1 MPSLHIWWKIHR
13 FVWECFNGL
22 IPKGL
27 QIDHKDNC
35 KTNNKIKTLQL
46 LTPKQNQNKSNKKS
60 ITSKNI
66 GTKEK
71 QIFDSLTKAPIE
83 LKISISI
90 ISKICN
96 KTGYFKNAKSKND
109 GELYRLKFKTSQ
121 ENAND
126 LVKILNERKWLN
138 EWFWKRVFITTD
150 DQRSC
155 SSS

>member
-27 QIDHKDNC
+27 QIDHKDNR

-46 LTPKQNQNKSNKKS
+46 LTPKENQNKSNNKS
-60 ITSKNI
+60 IISKNI

-71 QIFDSLTKAPIE
+71 QIFDSLTKASIE

-96 KTGYFKNAKSKND
+96 KRGYFKNAKSKND
-109 GELYRLKFKTSQ
+109 GELYTFKFKTSQ
-121 ENAND
+121 ENTND

-150 DQRSC
+150 D
-155 SSS
+155 

>member
-27 QIDHKDNC
+27 QIDHKDNR

-46 LTPKQNQNKSNKKS
+46 LTPKENQNKSNNKS
-60 ITSKNI
+60 IISKNI

-150 DQRSC
+150 D
-155 SSS
+155 

>member
-27 QIDHKDNC
+27 QIDHKDNR

-46 LTPKQNQNKSNKKS
+46 LTPKENQNKSNNKS
-60 ITSKNI
+60 IISKNI

-71 QIFDSLTKAPIE
+71 QIFDSLTKASIE

-96 KTGYFKNAKSKND
+96 KRGYFKNAKSKND
-109 GELYRLKFKTSQ
+109 GELYTFKFKTSQ
-121 ENAND
+121 ENTND

-138 EWFWKRVFITTD
+138 EWFWKRVLITTD
-150 DQRSC
+150 D
-155 SSS
+155 

>member
-22 IPKGL
+22 ITKGL

-35 KTNNKIKTLQL
+35 KTNNKIKTLQR
-46 LTPKQNQNKSNKKS
+46 LTPKENQNKSNNKS
-60 ITSKNI
+60 IISKNI

-71 QIFDSLTKAPIE
+71 QIFDSLTKASIE

-96 KTGYFKNAKSKND
+96 KRGYFKNAKSKND
-109 GELYRLKFKTSQ
+109 GELYTFKFKTSQ
-121 ENAND
+121 ENTND

-138 EWFWKRVFITTD
+138 EWFWKRVLITTD
-150 DQRSC
+150 D
-155 SSS
+155 

>member
-1 MPSLHIWWKIHR
+1 MPSLHLWWKIHR

-27 QIDHKDNC
+27 QIDHKDNR

-46 LTPKQNQNKSNKKS
+46 LTPKENQNKSNNKS
-60 ITSKNI
+60 IISKNI

-71 QIFDSLTKAPIE
+71 QIFDSLTKAAIE

-96 KTGYFKNAKSKND
+96 KRGYFKNAKSKND
-109 GELYRLKFKTSQ
+109 GELYTFKFKTSQ
-121 ENAND
+121 ENTND

-150 DQRSC
+150 D
-155 SSS
+155 

>member
-27 QIDHKDNC
+27 QIDHKDNH

-46 LTPKQNQNKSNKKS
+46 LTPKENQNKSNNKS
-60 ITSKNI
+60 IISKNI

-71 QIFDSLTKAPIE
+71 QIFDSLTKASIE

-96 KTGYFKNAKSKND
+96 KRGYFKNAKSKND
-109 GELYRLKFKTSQ
+109 GELYTFKFKTSQ
-121 ENAND
+121 ENTND

-150 DQRSC
+150 D
-155 SSS
+155 

>member
-13 FVWECFNGL
+13 IVWECFNGL
-22 IPKGL
+22 ITKGL

-35 KTNNKIKTLQL
+35 NTNNKIKTLQL
-46 LTPKQNQNKSNKKS
+46 LTPKENQNKSNNKS
-60 ITSKNI
+60 IISKNI

-71 QIFDSLTKAPIE
+71 QIFDSLTKASIE

-96 KTGYFKNAKSKND
+96 KRGYFKNAKSKND
-109 GELYRLKFKTSQ
+109 GELYKFKFQTSH
-121 ENAND
+121 ENTNN

-138 EWFWKRVFITTD
+138 EWFWKRVFITAD
-150 DQRSC
+150 DQPSC

>member
-22 IPKGL
+22 ITKGL

-46 LTPKQNQNKSNKKS
+46 LTPKENQNKSNKKS
-60 ITSKNI
+60 IISKNI

-71 QIFDSLTKAPIE
+71 QIFDSLTKASIE

-96 KTGYFKNAKSKND
+96 KRGYFKNAKSKND
-109 GELYRLKFKTSQ
+109 GELYTFKFKTSQ
-121 ENAND
+121 ENTND

-150 DQRSC
+150 D
-155 SSS
+155 

>member
-22 IPKGL
+22 ITKGL
-27 QIDHKDNC
+27 QIDHKDNR

-46 LTPKQNQNKSNKKS
+46 LTPKENQNKSNNKS
-60 ITSKNI
+60 IISKNI

-109 GELYRLKFKTSQ
+109 GELYTFKFKTSQ
-121 ENAND
+121 ENTND

-150 DQRSC
+150 D
-155 SSS
+155 